1 MNWINAFE
9 VICYLITSLLIAD
22 MIKKRNRQ
30 ELCLFLSSALAGF
43 MLELLAVRLTGIYH
57 YSNAYYISIG
67 TVPNQFPFFGGLMW
81 GGLTVCALRI
91 CKKFRLGVWM
101 TALLSGWLVVSMDI
115 LLDVAAIR
123 LNGGFWV
130 WEGRPITLTIDHHMM
145 MSVIWVNFL
154 GYMFETPALVGF
166 TLLYHKKGKRPPVLD
181 VLAAVAIGLAG
192 VAFVGLASTV
202 SLWLDGLTDEWFSCL
217 AFICLWCAVLLK
229 LCAEGIKQRKQLT
242 FKGKKDR
249 TLIVFWAAVYGYCL
263 AALSKLG
270 IFAAVPLYAAFAV
283 FLTVLT
289 MTLCLIGIKNDP
301 LPIDKAP

>member
-43 MLELLAVRLTGIYH
+43 MLEMLAVRLTGIYH

-67 TVPNQFPFFGGLMW
+67 TVPNHFPFFGGLMW

-91 CKKFRLGVWM
+91 CKKFRFSVWM

-166 TLLYHKKGKRPPVLD
+166 TLLYHKKGKRPWGLD
-181 VLAAVAIGLAG
+181 VLAAVAISLAG
-192 VAFVGLASTV
+192 VAFVGIASTV
-202 SLWLDGLTDEWFSCL
+202 SLWLDGMTDEWFSCL

-229 LCAEGIKQRKQLT
+229 LCVEGIKQRKQST
-242 FKGKKDR
+242 FKGQKDR
-249 TLIVFWAAVYGYCL
+249 MLIVFWAAVYGYCL

-270 IFAAVPLYAAFAV
+270 IFAAVPVYGAFAV

-301 LPIDKAP
+301 LPIDKAS